1 MADKEILL
9 HVEGLKQYFKSP
21 GGGTAK
27 IINGVSF
34 DIYKGEV
41 FSLVGESGSGKSTI
55 GKSIIRLNDPTE
67 GKVIFKGKDIAGKL
81 DRNSIKELR
90 KSMQMIYQDPM
101 ASLNPRLSVGDIV
114 AEGLDNYHLYKNKE
128 ERDKKIQDIL
138 DLVGLGPQYISR
150 YPHNLSGGQRQRVG
164 IARTLI
170 MEPDLIIADE
180 CISALDVSV
189 QAQVINLLKEIKEK
203 TGTTI
208 IFIAHDLSMV
218 KYISDRIGVLHR
230 GYLLEMG
237 TSKEVFSN
245 PAHPYTQSLINTIPT
260 INPVR
265 EKLKESKP
273 YDYETSGL
281 DYSKGVMSLIDGTH
295 YVLR

>member
-114 AEGLDNYHLYKNKE
+114 AEGLDNYHLYKDKE